1 MPVFKAY
8 LKIAGRNKRIILMY
22 LGIFFCVTI
31 MFQEFG
37 KEDAASG
44 YRIQSVPVGVV
55 DEDGGDM
62 AGSLI
67 DYLEDTNQIII
78 LENNREALQED
89 LFYRN
94 VDYILR
100 IPEDFIR
107 KCIYGD
113 ERLKVTTVPGTYAGS
128 YVDQQV
134 NDFINFAR
142 CYASAGFSEEEILTA
157 MEERPRAEVSLA
169 DFSGNE
175 GEKPAYIFYYRY
187 LPYLFLS
194 VVCYVFGYILIGF
207 HRGSLPGRMRAS
219 AVSERR
225 QNLEGLAAAG
235 VLAAGLWV
243 LATGVVFLLYG
254 EVFVAGGKM
263 FYYLLNS
270 LALLVVSLSL
280 SYLIGSMVK
289 DTNALNGV
297 VNIVTLGMC
306 FLCGT
311 FVGMDLLSSKVKQVA
326 QFFPVYWYETV
337 NGLLEGYGS
346 VSGSLRTEVF
356 QGIGIQ
362 LMFAAALVCVTL
374 AVSKKKA
381 QKQVGY

>member
-1 MPVFKAY
+1 
-8 LKIAGRNKRIILMY
+8 
-22 LGIFFCVTI
+22 
-31 MFQEFG
+31 
-37 KEDAASG
+37 
-44 YRIQSVPVGVV
+44 
-55 DEDGGDM
+55 
-62 AGSLI
+62 
-67 DYLEDTNQIII
+67 
-78 LENNREALQED
+78 
-89 LFYRN
+89 
-94 VDYILR
+94 
-100 IPEDFIR
+100 
-107 KCIYGD
+107 
-113 ERLKVTTVPGTYAGS
+113 
-128 YVDQQV
+128 
-134 NDFINFAR
+134 
-142 CYASAGFSEEEILTA
+142 
-157 MEERPRAEVSLA
+157 
-169 DFSGNE
+169 
-175 GEKPAYIFYYRY
+175 
-187 LPYLFLS
+187 
-194 VVCYVFGYILIGF
+194 
-207 HRGSLPGRMRAS
+207 
-219 AVSERR
+219 
-225 QNLEGLAAAG
+225 
-235 VLAAGLWV
+235 
-243 LATGVVFLLYG
+243 
-254 EVFVAGGKM
+254 M

-270 LALLVVSLSL
+270 LALQAVSLSL

>member
-8 LKIAGRNKRIILMY
+8 MKIAAKNKWIIVMY
-22 LGIFFCVTI
+22 LCIFFCVTI
-31 MFQEFG
+31 MFQEFAG
-37 KEDAASG
+37 KEEASG
-44 YRIQSVPVGVV
+44 YRAESVPVGVV
-55 DEDGGDM
+55 DGDGGAM
-62 AGSLI
+62 AEALVE
-67 DYLEDTNQIII
+67 YLGETNQITM
-78 LENNREALQED
+78 LEDDREVLQEE

-100 IPEDFIR
+100 IPEDFMQR
-107 KCIYGD
+107 CVLGGEK
-113 ERLKVTTVPGTYAGS
+113 LKVTTVPGTYAGS

-134 NDFINFAR
+134 NDFVNFAGS
-142 CYASAGFSEEEILTA
+142 YAAAGFSEEEIISA
-157 MEERPRAEVSLA
+157 MQDRPRAEVELA
-169 DFSGNE
+169 DFVGNG
-175 GEKPAYIFYYRY
+175 GEQPGYTYYFRY

-207 HRGSLPGRMRAS
+207 HRGNLPGRMRAS

-235 VLAAGLWV
+235 VLSAGLWMLSTAAV
-243 LATGVVFLLYG
+243 LLIYGKEFLADG
-254 EVFVAGGKM
+254 KAGW
-263 FYYLLNS
+263 YLLNS
-270 LALLVVSLSL
+270 LAVLLVSLSL
-280 SYLIGSMVK
+280 SYLIGSLVK

-306 FLCGT
+306 FICGT
-311 FVGMDLLSSKVKQVA
+311 FVSMDLLNSGVKRAA

-346 VSGSLRTEVF
+346 VSGSLRLEVLR
-356 QGIGIQ
+356 GIGIQ

-374 AVSKKKA
+374 ALSKKRGQTK
-381 QKQVGY
+381 VGY